1 MINNYKEFIKFCAS
15 LDYKPKLLL
24 HSCCGPCSSYTQ
36 ELLQKYFDVTI
47 FFTNDNIYPK
57 EEFYKR
63 LDMQK
68 KISKDLGFNIVVL
81 EDEYNPKNYYEAV
94 KGKENLG
101 EKSLRCYECYKFRME
116 KTALKAKELGFEYFT
131 TTISISPY
139 KIAKWCNEIGYE
151 LEKKYGVKYLYSDF
165 KKENGYK
172 RSIELCKMYDI
183 YRQDYCGCVF
193 SLKEREENLK

>member
-36 ELLQKYFDVTI
+36 ELLHKYFDVTI
-47 FFTNDNIYPK
+47 FFTNDNIYPE

-139 KIAKWCNEIGYE
+139 KLSTWCNEIGYM

-193 SLKEREENLK
+193 SLKEREEGSK

>member
-1 MINNYKEFIKFCAS
+1 MITSYKEFKEFCNN

-36 ELLQKYFDVTI
+36 ELLSKYFDVTI
-47 FFTNDNIYPK
+47 FFTNDNIYPQ

-68 KISKDLGFNIVVL
+68 KISEDLGFGVL
-81 EDEYNPKNYYEAV
+81 VIEDSYDQKNYFEAV
-94 KGKENLG
+94 KGLELLG
-101 EKSLRCYECYKFRME
+101 EKSQRCYECYKFRME
-116 KTALKAKELGFEYFT
+116 KTVIKAKELGFEYFT

-172 RSIELCKMYDI
+172 RSIELCKIHDI

-193 SLKEREENLK
+193 SLNERKETSK

>member
-1 MINNYKEFIKFCAS
+1 MINNYKEFIKFCAF

-36 ELLQKYFDVTI
+36 ELLHKYFDVTI
-47 FFTNDNIYPK
+47 FFTNDNIYPE

-68 KISKDLGFNIVVL
+68 KISKDLGFNIMVL

-139 KIAKWCNEIGYE
+139 KLSIWCNEIGYM

-193 SLKEREENLK
+193 SLKEREEASK